1 MLEGSAHFF
10 PGRDAADSRFLS
22 PRGTTNA
29 TGKSNR
35 ARSAFCFS
43 SDMQR
48 NDKMSPELRR
58 VFEFVLAV
66 FNKHLQLPEN
76 TTLGILSGDDW
87 SFVIRSH
94 AVIEALVS
102 ALLATQLDRRLVPLF
117 NRLELGDVDFGKLAF
132 AKALGLLSSDQRRFI
147 SLLSTLRNK
156 LAHNPKHLSFNFD
169 AYFESLD
176 KNQRTTF
183 GKVLA
188 GDLSGR
194 QREQWMTLVPVR
206 PRATFKARTFM
217 TLLQLFNLAFAKDLK
232 DLEVPPE
239 LKDLDVTQLLS

>member
-1 MLEGSAHFF
+1 MLEGSVHFF

-35 ARSAFCFS
+35 ARSAFFFS

-156 LAHNPKHLSFNFD
+156 LAHNPTHLSFNFD
-169 AYFESLD
+169 AVDGY
-176 KNQRTTF
+176 RM
-183 GKVLA
+183 GA
-188 GDLSGR
+188 GSRSSQVNRGFDSTIRYLVA
-194 QREQWMTLVPVR
+194 QWADVR
-206 PRATFKARTFM
+206 RA
-217 TLLQLFNLAFAKDLK
+217 
-232 DLEVPPE
+232 
-239 LKDLDVTQLLS
+239 